1 LFQITLKRRQV
12 VLELQS
18 INKKLGDF
26 TLSNL
31 DLNINTNEYF
41 VLLGPSG
48 VGKTVLLEI
57 ITGIMKTDSGKIMWN
72 GKDITSVPAEIR
84 NMSIVY
90 QDYALFPHINVSDNI
105 GYGLKSR
112 GVSENKIISKTCK
125 IAELLQIKHLLN
137 RSPETLSGGEQQRVA
152 IARAI
157 VTSPE
162 LILLDEPLSALD
174 PKNRR
179 KLQKELKQ
187 LHKETGVT
195 FIHVTHNIEEALMLG
210 ERIGV
215 MLEGKILQ
223 VGTPE
228 ELFYKPTD
236 ILVADF
242 LGVRN
247 LWRIS
252 KYTDEICTINNTE
265 IHIGKRDESINYVWI
280 RPEEIIIS
288 REPFRSSAR
297 NQFNC
302 KVIDWEPCGS
312 LISVRLATG
321 SLNLAALITYSSFNE
336 LQIEKG
342 TQLFTTFKSSAL
354 HCF

>member
-1 LFQITLKRRQV
+1 

-215 MLEGKILQ
+215 IAE
-223 VGTPE
+223 V
-228 ELFYKPTD
+228 
-236 ILVADF
+236 
-242 LGVRN
+242 
-247 LWRIS
+247 
-252 KYTDEICTINNTE
+252 
-265 IHIGKRDESINYVWI
+265 
-280 RPEEIIIS
+280 
-288 REPFRSSAR
+288 
-297 NQFNC
+297 
-302 KVIDWEPCGS
+302 
-312 LISVRLATG
+312 
-321 SLNLAALITYSSFNE
+321 
-336 LQIEKG
+336 
-342 TQLFTTFKSSAL
+342 
-354 HCF
+354 